1 MILHL
6 FMALEVSGSIR
17 RRRRDGVLDA
27 AWTGKDRAELRQSR
41 SLQGTTRME
50 GVHA

>member
-6 FMALEVSGSIR
+6 IMALKVTGST

-27 AWTGKDRAELRQSR
+27 AWTGENRTNRRQSKF
-41 SLQGTTRME
+41 LQGTTRME

>member
-6 FMALEVSGSIR
+6 IMALEVSGSTR
-17 RRRRDGVLDA
+17 RRQRDGVLDA
-27 AWTGKDRAELRQSR
+27 AWTGENRADRRQSKF
-41 SLQGTTRME
+41 LQGTTRME

>member
-6 FMALEVSGSIR
+6 IMALEVSGSTR
-17 RRRRDGVLDA
+17 RRQRDGVLDA
-27 AWTGKDRAELRQSR
+27 AWTEEDPTNRRQSKF
-41 SLQGTTRME
+41 LQGTTRME